1 MMDFRLPTHVHR
13 LYLELVKDSKKHPR
27 DLGHGIFTR
36 QSFMC
41 PNICRLEQKK
51 TKQKKRSK
59 SRTAHVSGPNPRPFL
74 SVSVCHLNFCQKGTE
89 TGKRVQ
95 VGKCPSGRDARG
107 ILLVAPYLQ
116 FSSPT
121 SLEIS
126 MTVIPCRLSTC
137 VYAST
142 ELAHQPKKKC
152 FRVNN
157 TRSRSCIGFF
167 DTPYFFLNP

>member
-27 DLGHGIFTR
+27 DG
-36 QSFMC
+36 
-41 PNICRLEQKK
+41 PWAWNIYK
-51 TKQKKRSK
+51 TKLYVSQYLSPRTKKQNKKKRSK

-142 ELAHQPKKKC
+142 ELAHQPKKKKKKNA
-152 FRVNN
+152 FV
-157 TRSRSCIGFF
+157 
-167 DTPYFFLNP
+167 